1 MCITFVCI
9 CVYLLIPCC
18 PPPILN
24 TIYTHSYIISLLTYI
39 GALSR
44 INNEHIVNIY
54 GSGNVVSKQDAS
66 ILRPFIVLEAL
77 NG

>member
-1 MCITFVCI
+1 MLFYSYT
-9 CVYLLIPCC
+9 VY
-18 PPPILN
+18 
-24 TIYTHSYIISLLTYI
+24 TYT
-39 GALSR
+39 GDLSR
-44 INNEHIVNIY
+44 INNAHIVNIY